1 MTKPTTKVTR
11 SSGNVFA
18 DIGLPDADGYALK
31 ADVVIKLAKTIEAR
45 GLTQGETAKITGIAQ
60 PDLSKL
66 LRGKFEGFS
75 MDRLLQA
82 LMALGSDIEIR
93 VKKPV
98 RHRRGHGRVL
108 AASA

>member
-1 MTKPTTKVTR
+1 MTKSTKVTR

-18 DIGLPDADGYALK
+18 DIGLPNADELALK
-31 ADVVIKLAKTIEAR
+31 ADVAIKLGKMIEAKE
-45 GLTQGETAKITGIAQ
+45 LTQGEAAKIIGIAQ

-66 LRGKFEGFS
+66 LRGKLEGFS

-82 LMALGSDIEIR
+82 IMALGSDIEIR

-98 RHRRGHGRVL
+98 RHRRGQGRVL
-108 AASA
+108 AA

>member
-1 MTKPTTKVTR
+1 MTKPTKATR

-18 DIGLPDADGYALK
+18 DIGLPNADELALK
-31 ADVVIKLAKTIEAR
+31 ADVAIKLGKMIEAKE
-45 GLTQGETAKITGIAQ
+45 LTQGEAAKIIGIAQ

-66 LRGKFEGFS
+66 LRGKLEGFS

-82 LMALGSDIEIR
+82 IMALGSDIEIR

-108 AASA
+108 AA

>member
-1 MTKPTTKVTR
+1 MSKTSKTTR

-18 DIGLPDADGYALK
+18 DIGLPNADEYALK
-31 ADVVIKLAKTIEAR
+31 ADVAIKLAEMIEAKD
-45 GLTQGETAKITGIAQ
+45 LTQSQAASIIGIRQ

-66 LRGKFEGFS
+66 LRGKLEGFS

-98 RHRRGHGRVL
+98 AHRRGQGRVL
-108 AASA
+108 AAFA